1 MTFEGRTP
9 VLAGLVLLIVG
20 AASGAPAEPPAPP
33 PVQRAA
39 EPAVATPQSAE
50 PTAASKPAAP
60 ARAVEAPAT
69 APQSV
74 ATTTESSASAKPAI
88 DPEEKRLLA
97 QGYKAQM
104 RNGEKVFC
112 RREEQMGT
120 RLGGR
125 LICGTIADL
134 KAAQEQTREEVERR
148 QRVGVTDAK

>member
-33 PVQRAA
+33 PVQHAA
-39 EPAVATPQSAE
+39 EPAA
-50 PTAASKPAAP
+50 AAP
-60 ARAVEAPAT
+60 P
-69 APQSV
+69 
-74 ATTTESSASAKPAI
+74 PAI
-88 DPEEKRLLA
+88 DPEEKRLIA

-112 RREEQMGT
+112 RREEQLGT
-120 RLGGR
+120 RLSGR